1 MGDILSKRTPPV
13 HVRTTSEDSIDRDLL
28 QPGEKKK
35 KKKKDDLCDL
45 FFLSRLEDYPEMIRI
60 RVG

>member
-1 MGDILSKRTPPV
+1 MGDILSKRTPPI

-28 QPGEKKK
+28 QPGE